1 MITIKVNQKD
11 HKILESLTLQE
22 FVEDLNIQTNGIAI
36 AVNSSVVKKNDWS
49 LKLLQHNDDILIIKS
64 TQGG

>member
-11 HKILESLTLQE
+11 HQILENLTLQDL
-22 FVEDLNIQTNGIAI
+22 VENLKIQTNGIAI
-36 AVNSSVVKKNDWS
+36 ALNSSVVKKTDWS